1 MILLFFDGYSRL
13 MVFLVAKLSL
23 HGSRRIWLKLDALS
37 KRLES
42 LEARIKPVDPT
53 ADFLAKRSDEELDL
67 LIAVLTAQEEG
78 RELELTPE
86 QERMLAADLDMMRN
100 EGYFLE
106 D

>member
-1 MILLFFDGYSRL
+1 M
-13 MVFLVAKLSL
+13 
-23 HGSRRIWLKLDALS
+23 KLDALS

-42 LEARIKPVDPT
+42 LEARIKPTDPT
-53 ADFLAKRSDEELDL
+53 AYFLAKRSDEELDL

-78 RELELTPE
+78 GELELTPE
-86 QERMLAADLDMMRN
+86 QETMLAADLDMIRN

>member
-1 MILLFFDGYSRL
+1 M
-13 MVFLVAKLSL
+13 
-23 HGSRRIWLKLDALS
+23 KLDALG

-42 LEARIKPVDPT
+42 LEARIKPIDPT
-53 ADFLAKRSDEELDL
+53 ADFLAKCSDEELDL

-78 RELELTPE
+78 REPQLTPE

>member
-1 MILLFFDGYSRL
+1 MILLFFDGCSLL
-13 MVFLVAKLSL
+13 MAFLVAKLSSPGL
-23 HGSRRIWLKLDALS
+23 RRTWMKLDALS
-37 KRLES
+37 KRLEI
-42 LEARIKPVDPT
+42 LEARIKPIDPT

-67 LIAVLTAQEEG
+67 LIDVLTAQEEG